1 MIEPVRVNAGVR
13 FWNTY
18 EKYLDRAE
26 KEYGV
31 PAYIIVGILG
41 IETIYGRDTGRFRTL
56 DALTTLAFYY
66 PETPNKASRQEFFR
80 KELEQFLLLSSQNQ
94 VDPLSIYGSYAGAIG
109 WPQFMPGSIRA
120 YAVDFDKDGK
130 IDLENS
136 AIDAIGSVANFL
148 KQHGWKTGKPVIS
161 RLQLTWIAHFP
172 KPSSIRD

>member
-56 DALTTLAFYY
+56 HALTTLAFYY

-80 KELEQFLLLSSQNQ
+80 KELEQFLLLSS
-94 VDPLSIYGSYAGAIG
+94 
-109 WPQFMPGSIRA
+109 
-120 YAVDFDKDGK
+120 
-130 IDLENS
+130 
-136 AIDAIGSVANFL
+136 
-148 KQHGWKTGKPVIS
+148 
-161 RLQLTWIAHFP
+161 P
-172 KPSSIRD
+172 KPGRSVKHLRIVRWRHRLAAIHARQYPRLCSRF